1 MPVIQDAAEA
11 LGATYQGQQCGSLG
25 HFGIFSFNGNKII
38 TTSGGGMVVSNDE
51 AALRKMRYWAT
62 QAREPALHYEHVDY
76 GYNYRL
82 SNICAAIGRGQL
94 AVLNERIAA
103 RQQIFARYAAAFTNT
118 PLHLLP
124 IMPYGQPNYWMTAV
138 TISPESKVTPRDIV
152 LRLQEQNIEARPLW
166 KPMNLQ
172 PVFSAYPFFAHHTD
186 VGAELF
192 AQGLCLPSG
201 SSLTE
206 EEQERVIEEV
216 FGVYT

>member
-1 MPVIQDAAEA
+1 
-11 LGATYQGQQCGSLG
+11 
-25 HFGIFSFNGNKII
+25 
-38 TTSGGGMVVSNDE
+38 MVVSNDE